1 MLSVEIPKMQL
12 DETTPTK
19 PLINDY
25 DAIANAYG
33 GTLPINMVKQFSQR
47 RNPPDTISSYIQK
60 KS

>member
-1 MLSVEIPKMQL
+1 MQL

-33 GTLPINMVKQFSQR
+33 GTLPVNMVKQFSQR
-47 RNPPDTISSYIQK
+47 RKTQDTLKSYMQ
-60 KS
+60 

>member
-1 MLSVEIPKMQL
+1 MQL